1 MEMRLKCLSVYPV
14 DNRRVDAVMWIIA
27 SLNIFYGKIAICL
40 WKHHEF
46 SAGAGGTECKSFSKD
61 IYMVAHSI
69 SIVLYL
75 GPLKTTKVVII
86 IPSYG
91 DKSHFHNVINKF

>member
-1 MEMRLKCLSVYPV
+1 MCIYPENDGKFMMEMRLKCLSVYPV

-46 SAGAGGTECKSFSKD
+46 SARAGENRLQNVFEGHL
-61 IYMVAHSI
+61 YGMVAHSI
-69 SIVLYL
+69 SIVLYF
-75 GPLKTTKVVII
+75 GPLKQRKLLL
-86 IPSYG
+86 
-91 DKSHFHNVINKF
+91 